1 MLKNL
6 GKQDLWLQNA
16 VLATGYFGK
25 AWGRNILHILS
36 LENHRN
42 CIRGEISDRGIYYG
56 FRSCEFVLINILKN
70 LLWHFGDQIK

>member
-6 GKQDLWLQNA
+6 EKQDLWLQNA

-25 AWGRNILHILS
+25 ARGRNILHILS

-42 CIRGEISDRGIYYG
+42 CIGGKFQTE
-56 FRSCEFVLINILKN
+56 EFIMVSGVVN
-70 LLWHFGDQIK
+70 LY